1 MQNIKRSL
9 VVFLFLFT
17 FQKSYL
23 FYQNLSKLQTT
34 MISQE
39 VDRFGL
45 CIEASCVEK
54 LVLNEKGGQF

>member
-23 FYQNLSKLQTT
+23 FYQNLSILQTI
-34 MISQE
+34 ISQE